1 MTNIYLNDEITL
13 KLLKLAEE
21 ENIMLKLAGKKPTSS
36 KSTIASR
43 IIYAYFKETKK

>member
-21 ENIMLKLAGKKPTSS
+21 ENNMLIRSGKKPTSS
-36 KSTIASR
+36 KGIIVSR
-43 IIYAYFKETKK
+43 IVHAYFEEAKK

>member
-1 MTNIYLNDEITL
+1 MTNIYLNDKITL

-21 ENIMLKLAGKKPTSS
+21 ENKVLIAAGKNPSIS

-43 IIYAYFKETKK
+43 IIYAYFEEGKK